1 MTSQPTQGPGWPPLL
16 MAVWGVVAIA
26 AGPVIL
32 VAELAHGFG
41 SLGST
46 NAHPWAAPLATLTAL
61 ASFVAGLAVF
71 AIRGPWWTAL
81 LVASPALFRF
91 LMYSG
96 EQWAAFALL
105 VTPLLAPLGV
115 VLAVT
120 LRPDGEDADDEADD
134 DEAIEEAG

>member
-1 MTSQPTQGPGWPPLL
+1 MIRVL
-16 MAVWGVVAIA
+16 
-26 AGPVIL
+26 IL
-32 VAELAHGFG
+32 C
-41 SLGST
+41 
-46 NAHPWAAPLATLTAL
+46 
-61 ASFVAGLAVF
+61 
-71 AIRGPWWTAL
+71 L

-105 VTPLLAPLGV
+105 VTPLLDPLGV

-134 DEAIEEAG
+134 DQAIEEAG

>member
-1 MTSQPTQGPGWPPLL
+1 

-32 VAELAHGFG
+32 VTELAHGVG
-41 SLGST
+41 SLSSS

-71 AIRGPWWTAL
+71 AIGGPWWTAL
-81 LVASPALFRF
+81 LVASPAVFRF

-96 EQWAAFALL
+96 EHWAAFALM

-115 VLAVT
+115 LLAIT
-120 LRPDGEDADDEADD
+120 LRRVDEDADD
-134 DEAIEEAG
+134 DEAADDAAAEAG